1 MRIYL
6 DDNMASPLLAR
17 LLANAGHDVQL
28 PIAVGMVG
36 KDDAVHLTHAIGDDR
51 VCLSEDYDDF
61 EKLHNLIL
69 RAQGHHPGIL
79 AVRRDNDP
87 KRNPKPPGNV
97 RAIAKLTMAGMR
109 ILKGNTQVYVHTPH

>member
-1 MRIYL
+1 MRLYL
-6 DDNMASPLLAR
+6 DDNMASPLVAR

-28 PIAVGMVG
+28 PIDVGMIG

-61 EKLHNLIL
+61 EKLHNLIM
-69 RAQGHHPGIL
+69 RAQGHHPGIF

-87 KRNPKPPGNV
+87 RRDLKPSGIV
-97 RAIAKLTMAGMR
+97 RAITKFLAAGQPIR
-109 ILKGNTQVYVHTPH
+109 DSYHILNHWR